1 MKVKQLIKE
10 LKKMPQNLEVEVGM
24 HDNAEYESAG
34 DVCAVDHFIKE
45 DYDMDDL
52 SAESQM
58 MFDSMVD
65 ECVIIRC

>member
-24 HDNAEYESAG
+24 HDDYEYNSSG
-34 DVCAVDHFIKE
+34 DVCSVMLFIKE
-45 DYDMDDL
+45 DYDPDEMG
-52 SAESQM
+52 AESQRVYEDM
-58 MFDSMVD
+58 LD